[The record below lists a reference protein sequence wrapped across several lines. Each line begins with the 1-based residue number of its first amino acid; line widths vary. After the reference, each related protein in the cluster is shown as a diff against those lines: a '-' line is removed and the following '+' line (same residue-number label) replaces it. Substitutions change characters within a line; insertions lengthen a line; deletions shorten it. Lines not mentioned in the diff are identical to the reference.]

1 MKNYELFIALGYEI
15 IQIWGD
21 SVEECI
27 EQFAERFNCVYEDI
41 RDYKH
46 YFIRHYSEIIPDKEV
61 VRELTEAG
69 YWSDDE
75 AMDELPFT

>member
-27 EQFAERFNCVYEDI
+27 EQFAERFNCVYVDI
-41 RDYKH
+41 RGYKH
-46 YFIRHYSEIIPDKEV
+46 YFIKHSSEIIPDKEV

-69 YWSDDE
+69 YWSDDD
-75 AMDELPFT
+75 AMDELPFY